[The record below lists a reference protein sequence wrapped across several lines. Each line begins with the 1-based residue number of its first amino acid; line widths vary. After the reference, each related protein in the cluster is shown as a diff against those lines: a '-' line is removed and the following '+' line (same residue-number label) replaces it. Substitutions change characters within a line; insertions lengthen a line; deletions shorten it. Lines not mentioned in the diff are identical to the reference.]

1 MSEALAVQVETL
13 EKMIES
19 GDLSGALDFLETL
32 SQEERAQW
40 QIQNLTGVVCAY
52 CRQFREAEHFFTAA
66 LAQKPDDENILY
78 NLKDTQEA
86 LEQLK
91 QAEEKGEEPAAE
103 TKKRVLMAAYYFP
116 PLSGSGVFRS
126 IKFAKYL
133 PLYGWQPT
141 VISTD
146 RPPNGWNFA
155 DESQVAEIPKDMEVI
170 RIPDGIST
178 GRVTSLENSRVQAV
192 LGFLRD
198 ILRLSPEADAIFAE
212 YLQSAQG
219 VKDLLT
225 FPCGAL
231 CWAYDVVR
239 YIEKNLDLSK
249 FDAIYTTSGPSS
261 AHLIGFYLKRKYG
274 IAWVADYRDP
284 WTDNPYGGY
293 NPAIPWCKMLF
304 ELERLLLQQA
314 DCNLTVEES
323 LVKTYMDHFG
333 LPQEKIQCIT
343 NGYDEEDFVSLVLP
357 EKRSDKFTVTYSGL
371 IYTKQQIVGFRAF
384 LEAVQQLCK
393 TKKMD
398 RSDFCFYLAGE
409 ADRSVLDLIHR
420 FGLGDSVRKDSFQAH
435 SNVLQCN
442 LNSDLLLLLVGDE
455 AKQKPVYT
463 GKFFEY
469 LRSGRPILALA
480 PKGGAVARVLRET
493 GHGEAFLSTQVGQ
506 IKAMILREYR
516 KWQSGEPAEL
526 LHAPAI
532 ARFERKELTRQLAE
546 VFQTVKN
553 TPPHQVLETPALKS
567 LAERFLDKNYRYV
580 WLKAMLQEAVQITE
594 EGATLITGSSYGVNG
609 IREHHWKKAVN
620 CSASSQDL
628 YYDFLCAQAAIS
640 PEKNHHFSKCFIVD
654 GYYVSYHD
662 VSSGEKER
670 ELAVSTVFEPIF
682 QDTHNWNMPCRKDLW
697 SGLEKL
703 STSEKQLCEQLALE
717 TVQKQGTFFSER
729 RQRGGTVFNLG
740 GRNWWEVSPEERD
753 VLGRHRVGRH
763 NSLFQHKASLA
774 ENKKILQEYVHFLHL
789 NHVMPVFVIAPF
801 AEEYNRYVSR
811 EMKESI
817 HELIS
822 CVSEELRFVDFNQF
836 NCFKPSDFVDTDH
849 LSEKG
854 ADKFSGLLVNLFG
867 K

>member
-19 GDLSGALDFLETL
+19 GDLAGALDFLEAL

-52 CRQFREAEHFFTAA
+52 CGQFREAEHFFTAA

-78 NLKDTQEA
+78 NLKDTQAA

-91 QAEEKGEEPAAE
+91 QAEEKGGEPAAG

-178 GRVTSLENSRVQAV
+178 GRETSLENSRAQAV

-198 ILRLSPEADAIFAE
+198 ILRLSPEADGIFAQ

-219 VKDLLT
+219 IRNLLT

-231 CWAYDVVR
+231 CWAYDVVQ

-261 AHLIGFYLKRKYG
+261 AHLIGFYLKRNYG

-293 NPAIPWCKMLF
+293 NPAIPYYKMLF

-409 ADRSVLDLIHR
+409 ADRNTLDLIHR

-493 GHGEAFLSTQVGQ
+493 GHGESFLSTQVGQ

-526 LHAPAI
+526 LRAPAI

-546 VFQTVKN
+546 VLDFARNCLSTEILEIPSGVYDAGYRQGGPVGSYHNHYSRSIYYSGWEEAMSFLYLLDREIPILEIGCGPGQFANMLFDYGFTNYTGFDYAVEGITLAKKNNPNHADHFFVADAFQTELMEDQYGLVICFE
-553 TPPHQVLETPALKS
+553 VLEHIQKDLELIQHIQPGTKMLLSVPNFNDPYHVRFFRT
-567 LAERFLDKNYRYV
+567 AEEVCTRYS
-580 WLKAMLQEAVQITE
+580 AVMDIYYIRACSIQN
-594 EGATLITGSSYGVNG
+594 SS
-609 IREHHWKKAVN
+609 N
-620 CSASSQDL
+620 C
-628 YYDFLCAQAAIS
+628 I
-640 PEKNHHFSKCFIVD
+640 
-654 GYYVSYHD
+654 YYV
-662 VSSGEKER
+662 
-670 ELAVSTVFEPIF
+670 
-682 QDTHNWNMPCRKDLW
+682 
-697 SGLEKL
+697 
-703 STSEKQLCEQLALE
+703 
-717 TVQKQGTFFSER
+717 
-729 RQRGGTVFNLG
+729 
-740 GRNWWEVSPEERD
+740 
-753 VLGRHRVGRH
+753 VG
-763 NSLFQHKASLA
+763 
-774 ENKKILQEYVHFLHL
+774 KK
-789 NHVMPVFVIAPF
+789 
-801 AEEYNRYVSR
+801 
-811 EMKESI
+811 
-817 HELIS
+817 
-822 CVSEELRFVDFNQF
+822 
-836 NCFKPSDFVDTDH
+836 T
-849 LSEKG
+849 
-854 ADKFSGLLVNLFG
+854 
-867 K
+867 